1 MDAAVDLG
9 SAARGVAEALERS
22 DIRTV
27 HSMLSAGAQDWDWVP
42 EEWVAEVWRPRLDD
56 LAGVDRLLIGQRQVN
71 DVLGRVVFEG
81 SRGQAYFTVLFD
93 EGGKIGGFAIKSDE
107 VDGTFW
113 VRVGCDDEDAER
125 LRAFYGLLAHAPLG
139 FGEGMGRRPSWRDPE
154 APQQLHLD
162 FVVADLG
169 DAEAV
174 VLGSGAVKLE
184 DFANHRVFT
193 DPVGHPFCL
202 YPDTSGMAASS
213 DRLGVL
219 ARVVIDCDD
228 PERLAT
234 FWAAVLDLPNRVEK
248 TERRI
253 VITGQ
258 TPSLPMIAAQWVED
272 YRPPQWPDPR
282 RPAQMHLDIGFDDRL
297 AKERVAVSHG
307 ATRLPPQGGSCP
319 VYADPAG
326 HPFCLCYTGE

>member
-1 MDAAVDLG
+1 MSGSGSGGTITDMDAAVDLG

-248 TERRI
+248 
-253 VITGQ
+253 Q
-258 TPSLPMIAAQWVED
+258 N
-272 YRPPQWPDPR
+272 
-282 RPAQMHLDIGFDDRL
+282 
-297 AKERVAVSHG
+297 VA
-307 ATRLPPQGGSCP
+307 L
-319 VYADPAG
+319 
-326 HPFCLCYTGE
+326 